1 MAQLINCYTVLSDEN
16 RNKTYWNALQGC
28 DLKGKRVLVL
38 EDQVLALFAVKAG
51 ADRVYICN
59 PSESI
64 LLKNNNKK
72 IVVLKKKIYNCT
84 QKDFNNKKVHV
95 VLSEWMGICLFHKR
109 QLESVI
115 YARDKF
121 LIKKGLMMP
130 AKATLCI
137 SLIENNEKR
146 EENDDDL
153 EFWKTNG
160 QNHDQNFKDLY
171 DIDIS
176 EMHEHAVKD
185 FYTHIIAQRVVP
197 KNIISNTVLHE
208 FDLMTIK
215 KKDLKKINLPATNF
229 KILKD
234 TLLAGICFHFT
245 TEFLN
250 FQGDHVCTLTTEPGV
265 YNHWKQGVAYFSK
278 LLPIEENT
286 ECDLEMMYEI
296 NDEISFNIKCVLMI
310 ENNRYIKLCNTN
322 TEYI

>member
-1 MAQLINCYTVLSDEN
+1 MNCYTVLSDEN

-28 DLKGKRVLVL
+28 NLKGKRVLVL
-38 EDQVLALFAVKAG
+38 WDQVLALFAVKAG
-51 ADRVYICN
+51 ANKVYICN
-59 PSESI
+59 PSDSM
-64 LLKNNNKK
+64 LLKNNKK
-72 IVVLKKKIYNCT
+72 IVILKKKIYNCT
-84 QKDFNNKKVHV
+84 TKDFNNKKVHI

-109 QLESVI
+109 LLESVI

-121 LIKKGLMMP
+121 LTKNGIMMP
-130 AKATLCI
+130 SKANLCI

-146 EENDDDL
+146 EDNDDDL

-176 EMHEHAVKD
+176 DIHEHAVKD
-185 FYTHIIAQRVVP
+185 FYTHIIAQRVLK
-197 KNIISNTVLHE
+197 KNIISNTVSHQ

-215 KKDLKKINLPATNF
+215 KKDLKKINLSLTNF

-245 TEFLN
+245 TEFSN
-250 FQGDHVCTLTTEPGV
+250 FQDNSVCILTTEPGV
-265 YNHWKQGVAYFSK
+265 YNHWKQGVAYFST
-278 LLPIEENT
+278 LLPIEKDTN
-286 ECDLEMMYEI
+286 CDLEVMYEI
-296 NDEISFNIKCVLMI
+296 NDEIAFNIKCELII